1 MPTTKTAATE
11 TLTDSMIEALRTEAA
26 QAGDME
32 MIETCDAA
40 LAGDATEIAC
50 VLRVV
55 NGAREQGE
63 PRVVAEGAP
72 C

>member
-32 MIETCDAA
+32 MIETCDGA
-40 LAGDATEIAC
+40 LAGDLVELAC
-50 VLRVV
+50 CARVI

-63 PRVVAEGAP
+63 PRVVVAE
-72 C
+72 